1 MKWYRVVLIF
11 LLIAL
16 LALAGTVYYYDHKL
30 GYVCLGLRVQHK
42 SFLNIRIFS
51 IPHIHLS
58 FSDSL

>member
-30 GYVCLGLRVQHK
+30 GYVCRARQ
-42 SFLNIRIFS
+42 SRFL
-51 IPHIHLS
+51 
-58 FSDSL
+58 